1 MFLSTMC
8 LDQIY
13 SKEGTAQSLNSGQSP
28 WNQLD
33 FTSIPKD
40 PFGKQTNKKHKNKQ
54 TKKLDEKLHK
64 LDPLERGLKG
74 RIG

>member
-28 WNQLD
+28 WNQLEILLQYPK
-33 FTSIPKD
+33 IPL
-40 PFGKQTNKKHKNKQ
+40 GSKQ
-54 TKKLDEKLHK
+54 TKNIKTNKET
-64 LDPLERGLKG
+64 
-74 RIG
+74 

>member
-1 MFLSTMC
+1 M
-8 LDQIY
+8 
-13 SKEGTAQSLNSGQSP
+13 SGSNLFKRRHCTKSEQWTEPLESVR
-28 WNQLD
+28 D